1 MSKFLNWVIDL
12 SRNINSKFDTLF
24 LGTERMDTFFI
35 LGFLLAAVLV
45 SILLKRRKIILLAVA
60 VYIVTALYQALPFDW
75 GIAYGNNVY
84 IFLGAVLAIFFLLYT
99 TIAKGIY
106 GGASN
111 DHAGRIKMILLSV
124 ITLGLLVSSALNFV
138 TDVDILSNISLVGKL
153 FSGDISRGIWAGLPL
168 LGFLFLRS

>member
-12 SRNINSKFDTLF
+12 SRNINSKFDLFF
-24 LGTERMDTFFI
+24 LGAQRMDTFLYSVFG
-35 LGFLLAAVLV
+35 GFGFGFNVF
-45 SILLKRRKIILLAVA
+45 KRRKIILLGVA

-75 GIAYGNNVY
+75 ALAYGDNVY

-124 ITLGLLVSSALNFV
+124 ITLGFLVSSALNFV
-138 TDVDILSNISLVGKL
+138 TDVDVLSNISLVDKL

-168 LGFLFLRS
+168 LGFCY